1 MYFRKWK
8 CDSCDKEFHQ
18 KTLLDLHMARTHG
31 VGELPKHVCYV
42 CGSVFTT
49 KSNLGK
55 HLSRSHGIFK
65 RKEYKRPEVE
75 CPHCHKKY
83 FKYLLQR
90 HIRRMHQEFREYP
103 CSNCDKEYP
112 DKNELKRHILLD
124 HIKARP
130 FRCKLCGREFKK
142 GWDLNYHICATHEGQ
157 STKEARS
164 KCSSMGASHPA
175 FEKVSKEKLDKLFPD
190 FDTKE
195 DIVPVDMAKGI
206 QSF

>member
-1 MYFRKWK
+1 
-8 CDSCDKEFHQ
+8 
-18 KTLLDLHMARTHG
+18 MARTHG

-175 FEKVSKEKLDKLFPD
+175 FEKVSREELDKLFPD